1 MPPKKSDRTKIR
13 MGLLLLLALVVV
25 AGGVGL
31 KNWMKSQS
39 VTPSGEEVADSSGPM
54 PVEAPKVLDYGQLE
68 NNEELKALMDQR
80 KAALGLDKG
89 IDMIVQSDESVK
101 IGNTTV
107 SMQEIRD
114 KIRLQRGAIVEKDLA
129 AQGGDHPENKIESF
143 GVHVVQP
150 QDNIWNIHFQFLKDY
165 FAHRGVS
172 LSPLADEPNQ
182 RGRSS
187 GVGKILK
194 FSESIVYI
202 YNVTE
207 RKLDMDLNL
216 LAPFSKIVVYSMTDV
231 FALLDQIDYS
241 KVNRIQFDGET
252 IWLPNADS

>member
-1 MPPKKSDRTKIR
+1 

-39 VTPSGEEVADSSGPM
+39 VTPSGEEEVADSSGPM

-165 FAHRGVS
+165 FAHRGVT

>member
-1 MPPKKSDRTKIR
+1 MPPKKSNRFNSR

-25 AGGVGL
+25 AGGLGL
-31 KNWMKSQS
+31 KNWLKGQ
-39 VTPSGEEVADSSGPM
+39 TDKPPQDAADSSA
-54 PVEAPKVLDYGQLE
+54 PVPIETPKVLDYGQLE
-68 NNEELKALMDQR
+68 ENEALKQLMDQR
-80 KAALGLDKG
+80 KAEFGLDKG

-114 KIRLQRGAIVEKDLA
+114 KIRLQSGAIVEKEIT
-129 AQGGDHPENKIESF
+129 AQGGDPKTQVESF

-150 QDNIWNIHFQFLKDY
+150 KDNIWNIHFQFLKDY
-165 FAHRGVS
+165 FAHRGIT
-172 LSPLADEPNQ
+172 LAPRADEPT
-182 RGRSS
+182 RPGGSS

-194 FSESIVYI
+194 FSEGIVYI

-216 LAPFSKIVVYSMTDV
+216 IEPFSKIVVYSMTDV

-241 KVNRIQFDGET
+241 NVNRIQFDGET
-252 IWLPNADS
+252 IWLPTADS